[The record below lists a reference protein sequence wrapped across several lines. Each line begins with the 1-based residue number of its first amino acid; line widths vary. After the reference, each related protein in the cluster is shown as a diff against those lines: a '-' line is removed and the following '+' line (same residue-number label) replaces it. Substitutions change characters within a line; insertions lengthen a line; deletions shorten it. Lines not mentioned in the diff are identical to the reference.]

1 MPTRHWTDEEVR
13 EAVASYIAML
23 DAYHT
28 GDRLVKIEHIRALM
42 SRIDNRTR
50 PAVEMKFRNIS
61 AVLAEAGLDYLDGY
75 LPAFNYQI
83 WAWHVAVPLELGLV
97 LAMMYFREGGYSI
110 GAVTGL
116 TLICIFA
123 ACCGVAP
130 IYSGITWVGQQLGL
144 SLSVM
149 GDLEIYSWD
158 AALAH
163 TGTYVRASLL
173 FSSVAAIPAV
183 IILRLVA
190 FERVRLRKA
199 VTASPPAPPEDP
211 AA

>member
-1 MPTRHWTDEEVR
+1 MLANGDSMREVTAKVVVGADGIHSAIRKQFYPDE
-13 EAVASYIAML
+13 
-23 DAYHT
+23 
-28 GDRLVKIEHIRALM
+28 GD
-42 SRIDNRTR
+42 
-50 PAVEMKFRNIS
+50 
-61 AVLAEAGLDYLDGY
+61 
-75 LPAFNYQI
+75 
-83 WAWHVAVPLELGLV
+83 
-97 LAMMYFREGGYSI
+97 
-110 GAVTGL
+110 
-116 TLICIFA
+116 
-123 ACCGVAP
+123 P
-130 IYSGITWVGQQLGL
+130 IYSGITWGGQQLGL

-190 FERVRLRKA
+190 FERVRFRKA
-199 VTASPPAPPEDP
+199 VTAPPSAPPEDP

>member
-1 MPTRHWTDEEVR
+1 MITTATPTVQQGT
-13 EAVASYIAML
+13 
-23 DAYHT
+23 
-28 GDRLVKIEHIRALM
+28 IRTIPMQTAALTING
-42 SRIDNRTR
+42 SPVWQNG
-50 PAVEMKFRNIS
+50 P
-61 AVLAEAGLDYLDGY
+61 
-75 LPAFNYQI
+75 
-83 WAWHVAVPLELGLV
+83 
-97 LAMMYFREGGYSI
+97 
-110 GAVTGL
+110 VTGL

>member
-1 MPTRHWTDEEVR
+1 MG
-13 EAVASYIAML
+13 
-23 DAYHT
+23 
-28 GDRLVKIEHIRALM
+28 GDLVGDFGMATYGLNFRKPA
-42 SRIDNRTR
+42 RIFAPLGWLAAGILN
-50 PAVEMKFRNIS
+50 PAGWFAWM
-61 AVLAEAGLDYLDGY
+61 AWG

-97 LAMMYFREGGYSI
+97 LAMMYFREGGYSV

-130 IYSGITWVGQQLGL
+130 VYSGITWVGQQLGL

-149 GDLEIYSWD
+149 GDWEIYSWD

-199 VTASPPAPPEDP
+199 VAPSPPAPPQDP
-211 AA
+211 AV